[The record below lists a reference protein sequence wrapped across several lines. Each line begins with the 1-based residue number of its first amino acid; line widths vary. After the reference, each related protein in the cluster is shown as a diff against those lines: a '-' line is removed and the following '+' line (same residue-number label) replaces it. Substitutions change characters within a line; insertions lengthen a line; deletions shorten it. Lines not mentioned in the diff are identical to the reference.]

1 MEPVEEEG
9 EDLGDSD
16 ISDDDY
22 LMGYG
27 EEDPDDYYHMDNMDQ
42 DYQNQV
48 RWESLLWSAHQN
60 LGPLFE
66 LSQILAPRNVEK
78 AVLISAFR
86 KHLQQRSGRLRRRSL
101 LIRSRD
107 RIRECENNDLNDLD
121 NWLESGSKLKKG
133 LYFSKSEDR
142 VPGHLDS

>member
-1 MEPVEEEG
+1 MHLQEELNYMDPVEEEG

-48 RWESLLWSAHQN
+48 RWESLL
-60 LGPLFE
+60 
-66 LSQILAPRNVEK
+66 LSV
-78 AVLISAFR
+78 
-86 KHLQQRSGRLRRRSL
+86 RS
-101 LIRSRD
+101 IR
-107 RIRECENNDLNDLD
+107 IWHHTL
-121 NWLESGSKLKKG
+121 
-133 LYFSKSEDR
+133 
-142 VPGHLDS
+142 